1 LNTLKIEASSIIIE
15 SIIEHCI
22 IAIRMSAIENV
33 TSSAMNTKEKLLNLL
48 LREKELPAEMK
59 TKIDERV
66 AEFWEGITNDAG
78 LFLHENLDDKKHT
91 QEEIKTLVQCV
102 PGSLSCICVRH
113 FKGVDDDDD
122 YEHQE
127 LVLPIQSTVCDYA
140 DEKSAK
146 AVSFIP
152 LLAEEGSKLNVGGD
166 GMRGGLLFV
175 TDYTDNLLRLLVQA
189 GGDGHDFDSVCLDV
203 MKRLRKMD
211 LLKKEDIKEY
221 GLLICSMCSWA
232 EQRFE
237 YLVDW
242 DPKAL
247 KEICISELPW
257 CGVQLNVD
265 VHFEVAFN
273 AGMKYFPQHIG
284 NLVFRYVSSSTPKD
298 EAWEMIYDCL
308 DEADPNK
315 RILEKNQV
323 TNLYPFVT
331 AAEGSRCCLDMVYY
345 LLRKDPSV
353 LGNFDDNEKPSA
365 PTDTVTGKRKHK

>member
-1 LNTLKIEASSIIIE
+1 
-15 SIIEHCI
+15 
-22 IAIRMSAIENV
+22 
-33 TSSAMNTKEKLLNLL
+33 MNTKEKLLNIL
-48 LREKELPAEMK
+48 LREKELPAKMK

-66 AEFWEGITNDAG
+66 ETFWEGITNDAG
-78 LFLHENLDDKKHT
+78 LFLHENLDDNKHT

-221 GLLICSMCSWA
+221 GLLECAMYSWA

-237 YLVDW
+237 YIVDW
-242 DPKAL
+242 DPKTF
-247 KEICISELPW
+247 KEICIDWDPKAFKECCISQLPW
-257 CGVQLNVD
+257 CFQFGE
-265 VHFEVAFN
+265 HFKVAFN
-273 AGMKYFPQHIG
+273 AGIKYFPQHMG
-284 NLVFRYVSSSTPKD
+284 NLALRYVSGHQGKEGKD
-298 EAWEMIYDCL
+298 EAWEMIQDCL

-315 RILEKNQV
+315 IESRNQ
-323 TNLYPFVT
+323 LISFHD
-331 AAEGSRCCLDMVYY
+331 CC
-345 LLRKDPSV
+345 
-353 LGNFDDNEKPSA
+353 
-365 PTDTVTGKRKHK
+365 